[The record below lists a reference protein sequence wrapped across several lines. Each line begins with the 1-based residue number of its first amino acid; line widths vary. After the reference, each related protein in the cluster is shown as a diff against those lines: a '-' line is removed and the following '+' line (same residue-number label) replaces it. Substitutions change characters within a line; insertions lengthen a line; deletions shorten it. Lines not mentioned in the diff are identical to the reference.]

1 MFWTSCG
8 LLIPPWRKKKK
19 MKNLFEK
26 AVKVEVATK
35 TAQNEPD
42 VVAGERTPIAS
53 TKDSFFNTET

>member
-1 MFWTSCG
+1 
-8 LLIPPWRKKKK
+8 

-42 VVAGERTPIAS
+42 VVAGERTPIGS